1 MDFNLVAFEGRM
13 RHDFRGMCNFLI
25 PDDNVHLINV
35 GSQLTPVRHD
45 RDNFIRVNKE
55 NILPKMRN
63 NFEKRTYGDAGF
75 HTAGSVDP
83 EHTPY
88 DLLSVI
94 VL

>member
-1 MDFNLVAFEGRM
+1 M
-13 RHDFRGMCNFLI
+13 
-25 PDDNVHLINV
+25 

-45 RDNFIRVNKE
+45 RDKFIRVNKE
-55 NILPKMRN
+55 NILPKMKN
-63 NFEKRTYGDAGF
+63 NFVKRPYGDAGF

-94 VL
+94 ELSKEEAH